1 MNHKTQT
8 NLLREITCLRSL
20 APPHPARREALLP
33 RAALSLRGER
43 AVSPNITLPS
53 SPWGRGVGVARCL
66 LLSAFCLLLFSS
78 GCVTGPKY
86 QRPTAPVPPAYKELP
101 ADNSPE
107 AQAWKQAQPNDG
119 AIRGKWWEIYNDP
132 QLNALEEQVSISNQ
146 NVLAAEVQFRQAREA
161 VRIARAG
168 LFPTVTAAPSIVNS
182 RAPVTSTP
190 GIGSFT
196 PSTRTTYDLPVDV
209 SYQADVWGSI
219 RRSVR
224 GSAEAAQVSAAL
236 LENARLSFQAELAR
250 DYFEL
255 HGTDGNQ
262 ELLERTVKSYEEYLQ
277 LTKDRFASGVAS
289 GGDVAQAETQLHTAR
304 AQLID
309 LGVARAQFEHAI
321 AILIGKPPSALSI
334 PSAAIKSPPPP
345 IPVGVPSTLLERRPD
360 IAAAER
366 QMAAVNEQIGIAKAA
381 YYPALLLGATGGFE
395 SSGFTKWFTWPSRF
409 WSVGPQLV
417 ETVFDAGKRHAQV
430 NLAQAA
436 YDATVAN
443 YRQTVLTS
451 FQQVEDNLA
460 ALRVLENEARVE
472 DEAVRAARR
481 SLDIATYQYKAGTA
495 SYLQVI
501 TSQAIALQGE
511 RAAVD
516 IHTRRMVA
524 SVLLIEALG
533 GGWDA
538 SKLPAAKDMVT
549 AK

>member
-1 MNHKTQT
+1 M
-8 NLLREITCLRSL
+8 
-20 APPHPARREALLP
+20 
-33 RAALSLRGER
+33 
-43 AVSPNITLPS
+43 
-53 SPWGRGVGVARCL
+53 
-66 LLSAFCLLLFSS
+66 
-78 GCVTGPKY
+78 TGPKY
-86 QRPTAPVPPAYKELP
+86 QRPTAPVPSAYKELP
-101 ADNSPE
+101 PDNSPE
-107 AQAWKQAQPNDG
+107 AQAWKQAQPSDG

-132 QLNALEEQVSISNQ
+132 QLNALEEQVNISNQ
-146 NVLAAEVQFRQAREA
+146 NVLAAEAQFRQARDA
-161 VRIARAG
+161 VRIVRAG

-182 RAPVTSTP
+182 RTSGTLTTSAS
-190 GIGSFT
+190 GTAASGS
-196 PSTRTTYDLPVDV
+196 RTTYDLPVDV

-224 GSAEAAQVSAAL
+224 ASAEAAQVSAAL
-236 LENARLSFQAELAR
+236 LENARLSFQAELAQ

-255 HGTDGNQ
+255 RGTDSAQ

-277 LTKDRFASGVAS
+277 LTKNRFASGVAS

-321 AILIGKPPSALSI
+321 AILTGKPPSALSI
-334 PSAAIKSPPPP
+334 PAATLKSTPPP
-345 IPVGVPSTLLERRPD
+345 IPAGVPSALLERRPD

-381 YYPALLLGATGGFE
+381 YYPALLLSAAGGLE
-395 SSGFTKWFTWPSRF
+395 SSNITKWLTWPSRF

-417 ETVFDAGKRHAQV
+417 ETIFDAGKRRAQV
-430 NLAQAA
+430 NLAQAE

-460 ALRVLENEARVE
+460 ALRVLENEARAE
-472 DEAVRAARR
+472 DEAVRAAQR
-481 SLDIATYQYKAGTA
+481 SLDIASYQYKAGTV

-501 TSQAIALQGE
+501 TSQAIALQDE
-511 RAAVD
+511 RTAAD
-516 IHTRRMVA
+516 ILTRRMVA

-533 GGWDA
+533 GGWDS
-538 SKLPAAKDMVT
+538 SKLPAAKDMAT
-549 AK
+549 GK